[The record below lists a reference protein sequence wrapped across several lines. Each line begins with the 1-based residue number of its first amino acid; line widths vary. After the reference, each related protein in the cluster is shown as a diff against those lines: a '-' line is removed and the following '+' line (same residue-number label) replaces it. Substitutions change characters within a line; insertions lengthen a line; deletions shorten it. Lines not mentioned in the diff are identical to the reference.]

1 MKMRYWVCFA
11 ALFALVT
18 QATVASAAVEKFFGN
33 LDGLQENPD
42 VLTGATGLGT
52 ATYDSTLNTLAVTLS
67 FSGLGSNANN
77 AHIHCC
83 STSAATNAGVAIDF
97 PSVGF
102 PLGVTSGSFSHT
114 FDLGLTGT
122 YNTTYFNGS
131 GGTAAMARDRLLN
144 SMRGLTGGN
153 LGVAYFNIHSVN
165 NGPGEIRG
173 NISPVPEPAAVV
185 SMAMG
190 LASLGLRRRFRK

>member
-1 MKMRYWVCFA
+1 MKMRRLMVGA
-11 ALFALVT
+11 AFALVVFH
-18 QATVASAAVEKFFGN
+18 ATVASAAIEKFFGS

-42 VLTGATGLGT
+42 VLTGATGFGT
-52 ATYDSTLNTLAVTLS
+52 ATFDSDANTLAVALS

-83 STSAATNAGVAIDF
+83 STATTTNAGVAIDF

-102 PLGVTSGSFSHT
+102 PLGVTSGAFSHT

-122 YNTTYFNGS
+122 YNGTYLTAS
-131 GGTAAMARDRLLN
+131 GGTAALARDRLLN

-153 LGVAYFNIHSVN
+153 LGFAYFNIHTVN
-165 NGPGEIRG
+165 NGGGEIRG
-173 NISPVPEPAAVV
+173 NISPVPEP
-185 SMAMG
+185 SSIG
-190 LASLGLRRRFRK
+190 LMLLGLSGLLLRRRST